1 MRFLSFGHVGGILC
15 GGKSAWQMCVIS
27 SFRGGG
33 GRGPSDDARRGA
45 LLHILLETHNLSWGC
60 GDEYSVSMAYTP
72 AYSSCARLA
81 IGQKVDD
88 GPTSGE
94 AWSLILSFAI
104 SFASPSSK
112 RHELALAF
120 RHAIRVVPGRSFGY
134 VVAVSLRH
142 DGLALFP

>member
-1 MRFLSFGHVGGILC
+1 
-15 GGKSAWQMCVIS
+15 MCVIS

-72 AYSSCARLA
+72 AYSSCARLV